1 MASYYRWQSLKPGK
15 VTVWLEE
22 VCLDYDSHN
31 LDKEF
36 PPKGCYLID
45 EKLNVTFL
53 KEETEAAQKKFKEK
67 TDKWQNTQEVK
78 SRFRET

>member
-1 MASYYRWQSLKPGK
+1 MASYYQWQSLKPGK

-67 TDKWQNTQEVK
+67 TDK
-78 SRFRET
+78 

>member
-45 EKLNVTFL
+45 EKLNVTFFERRNRSGT
-53 KEETEAAQKKFKEK
+53 KEIQRK
-67 TDKWQNTQEVK
+67 NG
-78 SRFRET
+78 